1 MNLDSPYPESMVNV
15 MYGLAVFM
23 TYLALDGNYG
33 VAHGLIVID
42 TAQWTDDDWDLID
55 NASDYDRFSVA
66 ITIAER
72 YS

>member
-1 MNLDSPYPESMVNV
+1 
-15 MYGLAVFM
+15 M
-23 TYLALDGNYG
+23 TYFALDGNYG
-33 VAHGLIVID
+33 VAHGLIIID
-42 TAQWTDDDWDLID
+42 TAHWTDDDWDLID

>member
-1 MNLDSPYPESMVNV
+1 MGTSIGGS
-15 MYGLAVFM
+15 M
-23 TYLALDGNYG
+23 TYFAMDGNYG
-33 VAHGLIVID
+33 VAHGLIVIN

-55 NASDYDRFSVA
+55 EASDYDRFSVA

>member
-1 MNLDSPYPESMVNV
+1 
-15 MYGLAVFM
+15 M
-23 TYLALDGNYG
+23 TYFAMDGNYG
-33 VAHGLIVID
+33 VAHGLIIID
-42 TAQWTDDDWDLID
+42 TRDWTEDDWDLID